1 MGCGNPATI
10 QYRKCITFKS
20 IKMEMKGANTNWYVI
35 TGGPSTGK
43 TTVINMLA
51 ERGYKTTIEHARHYI
66 DTMRIEGHT
75 VEEIRN
81 NKRQFQLGVL
91 DMQIEQEAAIQPQDL
106 VFLDR
111 AIPDAM
117 AYYQF
122 LMLDYDEKLLNAV
135 KNTSYKKIFILD
147 RLPFTKDYARTED
160 EEDQKKIHQLII
172 DVYTSLGFPIVT
184 CPVLPPNERVEFIL
198 NNI

>member
-1 MGCGNPATI
+1 MQTKKA
-10 QYRKCITFKS
+10 S
-20 IKMEMKGANTNWYVI
+20 TNWQVI

-66 DTMRIEGHT
+66 DTMRTEGQT
-75 VEEIRN
+75 VEELRSN
-81 NKRQFQLGVL
+81 RKKFQIGVL
-91 DMQIEQEAAIQPQDL
+91 DMQIEQEASILPQDL

-122 LMLDYDEKLLNAV
+122 LKLDYDEKLLTAV

-160 EEDQKKIHQLII
+160 EEAQKKIHQLII
-172 DVYTSLGFPIVT
+172 DVYTSLGFPIVSV
-184 CPVLPPNERVEFIL
+184 PVLPPTERVEFIL
-198 NNI
+198 KNIE

>member
-1 MGCGNPATI
+1 MQTKKA
-10 QYRKCITFKS
+10 S
-20 IKMEMKGANTNWYVI
+20 TNLQVI
-35 TGGPSTGK
+35 TGGPSTGE
-43 TTVINMLA
+43 TTGINMLA

-66 DTMRIEGHT
+66 DTMRTEGQT
-75 VEEIRN
+75 VEELRSN
-81 NKRQFQLGVL
+81 RKKFQIGVL
-91 DMQIEQEAAIQPQDL
+91 DMQIEQEASILPQDL

-122 LMLDYDEKLLNAV
+122 LKLDYDEKLLTAV

-160 EEDQKKIHQLII
+160 EEAQKKIHQLII
-172 DVYTSLGFPIVT
+172 DVYTSLGFPIVSV
-184 CPVLPPNERVEFIL
+184 PVLPPTERVEFIL
-198 NNI
+198 KNIE

>member
-1 MGCGNPATI
+1 MKK
-10 QYRKCITFKS
+10 Q
-20 IKMEMKGANTNWYVI
+20 IKTTNWYVI

-43 TTVINMLA
+43 TTVINLLS

-66 DTMRIEGHT
+66 DTMKDEGNT
-75 VEEIRN
+75 VEEIRA

-91 DMQIEQEAAIQPQDL
+91 DMQIDQEAELSPSDI

-122 LMLDYDEKLLNAV
+122 LDLEYNQKLLDAV
-135 KNTSYKKIFILD
+135 QQVSYKKIFILD
-147 RLPFTKDYARTED
+147 RLPFVNDYARTED
-160 EEDQKKIHQLII
+160 EQAQKLIHKLII
-172 DVYTSLGFPIVT
+172 EVYQLLGFPVVFV
-184 CPVLPPNERVEFIL
+184 PVASPDKRIEFIL
-198 NNI
+198 KNL

>member
-1 MGCGNPATI
+1 MNNKKT
-10 QYRKCITFKS
+10 T
-20 IKMEMKGANTNWYVI
+20 TNWYVI

-43 TTVINMLA
+43 TTVINVLQ

-66 DTMRIEGHT
+66 DTMRDEGET

-81 NKRQFQLGVL
+81 NKRKFQLGVL
-91 DMQIEQEAAIQPQDL
+91 DMQIEQEASIEQEDL

-111 AIPDAM
+111 AIPDAL

-122 LMLDYDEKLLNAV
+122 LMLDYDEKLLKAV

-160 EEDQKKIHQLII
+160 EEDQIKIHRLITE
-172 DVYTSLGFPIVT
+172 VYEDLGFPIVFV
-184 CPVLPPNERVEFIL
+184 PVLPPDERVEFIL
-198 NNI
+198 NNIE

>member
-1 MGCGNPATI
+1 MHK
-10 QYRKCITFKS
+10 RKT
-20 IKMEMKGANTNWYVI
+20 NTNWYVI

-43 TTVINMLA
+43 TTVINML
-51 ERGYKTTIEHARHYI
+51 EKRGYKTTIEHARHYI
-66 DTMRIEGHT
+66 DTMRTEGETIE
-75 VEEIRN
+75 EMRSN
-81 NKRQFQLGVL
+81 NRKFQLGVL

-122 LMLDYDEKLLNAV
+122 LMLDYDEKLLSAV
-135 KNTSYKKIFILD
+135 INTSYKKIFILD
-147 RLPFTKDYARTED
+147 RLPFIKDYARTED
-160 EEDQKKIHQLII
+160 EDDQKKIHQLII

-184 CPVLPPNERVEFIL
+184 VPVLPPIERVEFIIK
-198 NNI
+198 NI